1 MKKEE
6 KEEEAMAQEKR
17 LKERMGKIKHK
28 IMVMS
33 GKGGVGKTTVAVNLA
48 LTLAAKGYEV
58 GIMDAD
64 VHGPNVPKM
73 LGIED
78 ESPDVTEEG
87 IVPVFV
93 PPRVKVM
100 SLAFLLQSKDTPV
113 VWRGPLKMGVIKQFL
128 TDVLWGD
135 LDFLIA
141 DLPPG
146 TGDEPLSVAQLVP
159 EIDGAIIVTTPQD
172 VALLDSRKSVTFAKK
187 LGIPVIGIIENMSG
201 FKCPKCGETIDLF
214 KTGGGERAAI
224 DMGVPFL
231 GRIPI
236 EVNIVLSGDS
246 GIPFVLEHE
255 SEAAQSFRAIV
266 DNIEYIMKG
275 E

>member
-1 MKKEE
+1 MKKDEE
-6 KEEEAMAQEKR
+6 TMAQEKR
-17 LKERMGKIKHK
+17 LKERMGRVKHK

-64 VHGPNVPKM
+64 IHGPNIPKM

-78 ESPDVTEEG
+78 ERPEISEAG
-87 IVPVFV
+87 ITPIFV

-113 VWRGPLKMGVIKQFL
+113 VWRGPLKMGAIKQFL
-128 TDVLWGD
+128 SDVSWGD
-135 LDFLIA
+135 LDCLII

-146 TGDEPLSVAQLVP
+146 TGDEPLSVAQLIP
-159 EIDGAIIVTTPQD
+159 EIDGAIVVTTPQD
-172 VALLDSRKSVTFAKK
+172 VALLDSRKSVTFAKE
-187 LGIPVIGIIENMSG
+187 LNMPVIGIIENMSG
-201 FKCPKCGETIDLF
+201 FKCPKCGGEIDLF
-214 KTGGGERAAI
+214 KIGGGERAAA

-255 SEAAQSFRAIV
+255 SDAASAFEAIV
-266 DNIEYIMKG
+266 DNMEHIVKG